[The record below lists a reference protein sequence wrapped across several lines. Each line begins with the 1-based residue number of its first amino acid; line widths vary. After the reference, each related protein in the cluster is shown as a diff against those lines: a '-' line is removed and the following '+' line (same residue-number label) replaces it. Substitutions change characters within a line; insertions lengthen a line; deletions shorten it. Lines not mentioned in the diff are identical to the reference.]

1 MIVESKYCAHIIKK
15 MNKEFVITK
24 KGNEG
29 FQNFTKYWNF
39 DHVYVKV
46 DVKKEVIAI
55 SLENIKDLYI
65 EIIN

>member
-1 MIVESKYCAHIIKK
+1 